1 MKKINQLRKILKQNN
16 CDGYLIPKNDE
27 YFGEHVP
34 ENKDRLKFITG
45 FSGSSGLA
53 IIFKKTSYLFVDGRY
68 TLQAKAEVNKS
79 FKICEISKIKPQ
91 EIFKN
96 LSKKISLGFDP
107 KLFTSNTLNNII
119 GNNKISLI
127 GIKDNL
133 IDKIWK
139 NKSKIKDKKFYLL
152 EEKFH
157 GEHYLDKIIR
167 LKKLL
172 ISNKIDYLLC
182 TAVENIAWLINIR
195 GRDSISS
202 PLTNGKLIIERN
214 GKIIFF
220 TNLNK
225 ITPQIK
231 GFIKKNI
238 TFIKEDLFLDYLK
251 QIKKSK
257 ILIDKKTCSYDYEK
271 NINSSN
277 EIIKT
282 NDPIDLLKATKNKTE
297 ISNTKIAH
305 LFDGIAL
312 TKFIFWLKNNYKKEK
327 ITEISA
333 QNKLEQFKKFSKD
346 YLYPSFN
353 TISAFAQNG
362 AIVHYRA
369 NKKTNKVIKG
379 NNFYLL
385 DSGSQYLYGTT
396 DVTRTIAIG
405 KISNIQKRIYSTVL
419 KGHIAVSS
427 YEIKKST
434 IGKDIDKVARAP
446 LLKMGHNYSH
456 GTGHG
461 VGYFL
466 NVHEGPQ
473 GFSPLNNQKILPGM
487 ILSNEPGFYK
497 ENKFGIRIENL
508 VYCEKMNNNN
518 LKFLELT
525 IVPIDKDCF
534 NKKILNKKEINWI
547 TNYHE
552 KVYYILKPFMNNS
565 ELTMLRNA
573 CSAIFR

>member
-1 MKKINQLRKILKQNN
+1 MNKIDKLRKILQQNN

-27 YFGEHVP
+27 YFGEYVP
-34 ENKDRLKFITG
+34 ENKDRLKFISE

-53 IIFKKTSYLFVDGRY
+53 IILKNISYLFVDGRY
-68 TLQAKAEVNKS
+68 TLQAKTEVNKN
-79 FKICEISKIKPQ
+79 FKICEISNIRPRD
-91 EIFKN
+91 IFKN
-96 LSKKISLGFDP
+96 LNRKISLGFDP

-119 GNNKISLI
+119 GNNKISLVS
-127 GIKDNL
+127 IKDNL

-139 NKSKIKDKKFYLL
+139 NKSKIRNKKFYLL
-152 EEKFH
+152 EKKFH

-167 LKKLL
+167 LKKILK
-172 ISNKIDYLLC
+172 SNKINYLLC
-182 TAVENIAWLINIR
+182 STVANISWLLNIR
-195 GRDSISS
+195 GHDSLSS
-202 PLTNGKLIIERN
+202 PLTNGKLIIKTD

-220 TNLNK
+220 TNLSK

-231 GFIKKNI
+231 KFFKKNI
-238 TFIKEDLFLDYLK
+238 TFLKEDLFLHHLK

-257 ILIDKKTCSYDYEK
+257 ILIDKKTCSFDCEK

-277 EIIKT
+277 KIIKT
-282 NDPIDLLKATKNKTE
+282 NDPIDLLKAIKNKTE

-312 TKFIFWLKNNYKKEK
+312 TKLIFWLKNNYNKEK

-333 QNKLEQFKKFSKD
+333 QNKLEQFKRLHKD

-353 TISAFAQNG
+353 TISGFAQNG

-369 NKKTNKVIKG
+369 SHKTNKTIRG
-379 NNFYLL
+379 NNLYLL
-385 DSGSQYLYGTT
+385 DSGGQYFYGTT

-405 KISNIQKRIYSTVL
+405 KISNKQKNIYSTVL
-419 KGHIAVSS
+419 KGHIAVST
-427 YEIKKST
+427 YKIKTST
-434 IGKDIDKVARAP
+434 IGKDIDKAARAP
-446 LLKMGHNYSH
+446 LFRIGHNYSH
-456 GTGHG
+456 STGHG

-473 GFSPLNNQKILPGM
+473 GLSSLNNHKILPGM

-508 VYCEKMNNNN
+508 IYCEKINNN
-518 LKFLELT
+518 LKFADFT
-525 IVPIDKDCF
+525 MVPIDKDCI
-534 NKKILNKKEINWI
+534 NKKLLNKKEVDWIN
-547 TNYHE
+547 NYHK
-552 KVYYILKPFMNNS
+552 KVYYILRSFMNDS
-565 ELTMLRNA
+565 ELKILTNA
-573 CSAIFR
+573 CSAIV